1 MELINLNILI
11 ISPES
16 WGACFVSKHHYA
28 AELSK
33 RGNTVHFLNPPKSSI
48 SAFEVKAVSGYSNLF
63 EINYPLTFR
72 GLNRLPSFIA
82 DFLSAFAVRNILR
95 LTSELDIVCSFDPFR
110 FQNLDLFDVTK
121 KIYFCADPHD
131 CDKEK
136 IIARKADL
144 ILTPDQLTAERFYG
158 LSNVYNIG
166 HGVSSVFFEPC
177 DTNNKFHL
185 PGDNDLKV
193 GYVGNLNYRFL
204 AKKVLGEIVTSNRN
218 IDFIFLGPLEKS
230 NLSHANAT
238 TNTEFF
244 QHLEENKNVFLLGK
258 KPYSEIRHYLRLF
271 DLLLSC
277 YGEDADP
284 ALLANN
290 HKTLEF
296 LSSGKPIVSHYM
308 DEYKDKRNLIQMAD
322 DNKDLTQ
329 VFSEVVE
336 NIKIFNSGENQL
348 KRIAFAKENTYEKK
362 LEMIEELLFHSSS

>member
-1 MELINLNILI
+1 M
-11 ISPES
+11 
-16 WGACFVSKHHYA
+16 
-28 AELSK
+28 
-33 RGNTVHFLNPPKSSI
+33 
-48 SAFEVKAVSGYSNLF
+48 
-63 EINYPLTFR
+63 
-72 GLNRLPSFIA
+72 
-82 DFLSAFAVRNILR
+82 
-95 LTSELDIVCSFDPFR
+95 
-110 FQNLDLFDVTK
+110 
-121 KIYFCADPHD
+121 
-131 CDKEK
+131 
-136 IIARKADL
+136 
-144 ILTPDQLTAERFYG
+144 
-158 LSNVYNIG
+158 
-166 HGVSSVFFEPC
+166 
-177 DTNNKFHL
+177 
-185 PGDNDLKV
+185 
-193 GYVGNLNYRFL
+193 
-204 AKKVLGEIVTSNRN
+204 
-218 IDFIFLGPLEKS
+218 
-230 NLSHANAT
+230 
-238 TNTEFF
+238 
-244 QHLEENKNVFLLGK
+244 LGK